1 MSYLHTHTDTK
12 DFQTECSQAKM
23 DYVVIV
29 RNALDDFSLASD
41 IVLPVS
47 SYDADLG
54 MRTRSAIKK
63 QLQLD
68 VPRAQ
73 VTVDGIPRPT
83 WTDVYRVAP
92 HPRLCT
98 QAVLA
103 PIVEWFHRNGL
114 MLHETRTP
122 LRLKIH
128 GGHITVHKRL
138 RVCEAS
144 TLASLGEVSVTVHA
158 GHSDVVV
165 SVSHST
171 HHGSV

>member
-1 MSYLHTHTDTK
+1 
-12 DFQTECSQAKM
+12 M
-23 DYVVIV
+23 DDVVIV
-29 RNALDDFSLASD
+29 HNALNELSLASD
-41 IVLPVS
+41 IILPVS

-54 MRTRSAIKK
+54 MRTRAAIKK

-73 VTVDGIPRPT
+73 VTVDGISRPT
-83 WTDVYRVAP
+83 WTDVYRAAP

-128 GGHITVHKRL
+128 GGQITVHKRL
-138 RVCEAS
+138 KVCEAS
-144 TLASLGEVSVTVHA
+144 TLTSLGEVSVTVHA
-158 GHSDVVV
+158 GQSDVVV
-165 SVSHST
+165 SVSHSAE
-171 HHGSV
+171 HGSV